1 MIMNNV
7 VHCCDCMDLMKDKP
21 DKFYDLAIVD
31 PPYGIG
37 ADIRNDFGKKRGK
50 KAACISK
57 NYIKVKWD
65 NTIPEKKYFDEL
77 FRISKYQIIWG
88 VNYYNHSNLK
98 GGRIFWNKDIPANY
112 TKSKGEIAFKSFGSG
127 VDYIKITWNGMI
139 QQNMKNKEKRIHP
152 TQKPVALY
160 KWLLQNY
167 AKPGWKIFDSHVG
180 SGSLR
185 IACYDLGFWF
195 EGCELDKDYWQAQEE
210 RFQNH
215 IAQPEIF
222 DKQEIQENIFQEQK
236 IDL

>member
-7 VHCCDCMDLMKDKP
+7 VHRCDCMDLMKDKP
-21 DKFYDLAIVD
+21 DKFYDLAPVD
-31 PPYGIG
+31 PGYGNG
-37 ADIRNDFGKKRGK
+37 EGKSTNETRGK
-50 KAACISK
+50 FAKAKA
-57 NYIKVKWD
+57 Y
-65 NTIPEKKYFDEL
+65 KKYDDTRPDSNYFKEL
-77 FRISKYQIIWG
+77 FRASKSQIIWG
-88 VNYYNHSNLK
+88 GNYFISDLK
-98 GGRIFWNKDIPANY
+98 DTPCLIVWDKKNGKTDYADCEIAWTSFETATRIFR
-112 TKSKGEIAFKSFGSG
+112 FK
-127 VDYIKITWNGMI
+127 WQGML
-139 QQNMKNKEKRIHP
+139 QENMKNKEIRIHRH
-152 TQKPVALY
+152 QKPVALY

-185 IACYDLGFWF
+185 IACYDMGFWF
-195 EGCELDKDYWQAQEE
+195 EGCEIDKDYWQAQEE